1 MIKIL
6 LLTISF
12 FLLLLLE
19 SFFLRVFSFSL
30 FIIIT
35 ISIWKKVD
43 NLIFYP
49 FITLFGV
56 ILDTVTH
63 TPLGMHT
70 LVIAILLLFIDLLW
84 FFVPRDGKFGYT
96 PVFLFVF
103 AYYVLIQIGSSLLE
117 DGMFPSILLSSWIN
131 MIVKS
136 LFSVLLYFIMYRFI
150 KLIRDDKTEG
160 KIRLS

>member
-1 MIKIL
+1 MIKVL

-12 FLLLLLE
+12 FLLLFLE

-30 FIIIT
+30 FIVIT

-43 NLIFYP
+43 DIVFYP

-63 TPLGMHT
+63 APLGMHT

-103 AYYVLIQIGSSLLE
+103 LYYVLVIVVSSLLE
-117 DGMFPSILLSSWIN
+117 DGIFPSILIGSWIN

-136 LFSVLLYFIMYRFI
+136 IFSVLLYFFVYRFS
-150 KLIRDDKTEG
+150 KLIRNDKTEG
-160 KIRLS
+160 RIRLS

>member
-12 FLLLLLE
+12 FLLLFLE

-30 FIIIT
+30 FIVIT

-43 NLIFYP
+43 DLIFYP

-63 TPLGMHT
+63 APLGMHT

-84 FFVPRDGKFGYT
+84 FFIPRDGKFGYI

-103 AYYVLIQIGSSLLE
+103 LYYVLVLVVSSLLE
-117 DGMFPSILLSSWIN
+117 DGVFPSILIGSWIN
-131 MIVKS
+131 MILKS
-136 LFSVLLYFIMYRFI
+136 LFSVILYLFAYRFI